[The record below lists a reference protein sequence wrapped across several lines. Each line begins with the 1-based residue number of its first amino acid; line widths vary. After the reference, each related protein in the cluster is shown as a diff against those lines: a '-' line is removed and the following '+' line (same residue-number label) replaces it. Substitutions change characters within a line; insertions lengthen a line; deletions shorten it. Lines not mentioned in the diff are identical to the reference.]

1 MSPGAHEDRV
11 FKALADPTRRRI
23 LDLLRDQA
31 LTTGQLCS
39 ELSHLDRCTVLLHLR
54 VLERANLVIGRR
66 EGRFRWIHLNSVPLQ
81 VVYDRWISRYAR
93 PSVELLARL
102 TRDLEVAVEV
112 EGSDLRASVGR
123 PRAAS

>member
-1 MSPGAHEDRV
+1 MPPGGREDRI

-23 LDLLRDQA
+23 LDIVRDHA

-66 EGRFRWIHLNSVPLQ
+66 EGKFRWIHLNSVPLQ
-81 VVYDRWISRYAR
+81 GVYDRWISRYAR
-93 PSVELLARL
+93 PSVELLALL
-102 TRDLEVAVEV
+102 TRDLELAAEV
-112 EGSDLRASVGR
+112 EDSLFASAAGR